1 MTVVDIRR
9 VSTTLSFTCLGNL
22 LAHKCKHEPVCTRVV
37 VVLVLVEEVQGVDG
51 SRSQGLAPPDVPS
64 RLCQILRD
72 GSGVQLTSY
81 SATPVQCRRA
91 VLQALRHSGNSL
103 KKYWKIQKKIWT
115 RTGSSGLV
123 CEDISGCKRLW
134 NWVFVAIDFFCTDK
148 SCVFRLYS
156 LVFAEN

>member
-9 VSTTLSFTCLGNL
+9 VSTNLSFTCLGNL

-51 SRSQGLAPPDVPS
+51 SRLQGLAPPDVPS

-103 KKYWKIQKKIWT
+103 KKYWKIQKNLNQDRKF
-115 RTGSSGLV
+115 RPS
-123 CEDISGCKRLW
+123 LW
-134 NWVFVAIDFFCTDK
+134 RYKWMQKALK
-148 SCVFRLYS
+148 LSLRSHWLLLYR
-156 LVFAEN
+156 